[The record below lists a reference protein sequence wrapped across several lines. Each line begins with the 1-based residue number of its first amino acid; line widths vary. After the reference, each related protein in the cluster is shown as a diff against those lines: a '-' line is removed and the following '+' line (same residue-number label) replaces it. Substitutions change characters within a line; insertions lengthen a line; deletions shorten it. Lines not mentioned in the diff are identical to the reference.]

1 MWQSTS
7 GNQAPTNLNMNNFKA
22 ALDALGHVAKGCRF
36 AVRISPVNGSTKNRL
51 SSLSYASEIPNL
63 IYVCDAVEFPGRGF
77 DVSDIRYYGPSQS
90 FPNNTMY
97 GGQGGGSAS
106 LSFICG
112 TRGIER
118 QLFDDWQDIINPTT
132 TFNFRFPEEYYGQID
147 IFQFA
152 DYGKSTGS
160 VKFKPEKVLEPEVIY
175 SWRLNK
181 AWPTLVAPQQVTWAD
196 QDILRLN
203 VTFAYKWWE
212 RPGDTE
218 QASTKK

>member
-1 MWQSTS
+1 MWKSTS
-7 GNQAPTNLNMNNFKA
+7 GNEAPTNLNINNFRS

-36 AVRISPVNGSTKNRL
+36 AVKISPVQGSQGNL
-51 SSLSYASEIPNL
+51 LNALSYKSDLNNL

-112 TRGIER
+112 TKGIER
-118 QLFDDWQDIINPTT
+118 QFFDDWQDIINPTS
-132 TFNFRFPEEYYGQID
+132 TFNFRYPDKYYAQID

-152 DYGKSTGS
+152 DYSKGTGS
-160 VKFKPEKVLEPEVIY
+160 SKFDPKFPLEPQVIY

-203 VTFAYKWWE
+203 VTFAYKWWD

-218 QASTKK
+218 NFNSK